1 MKKIILVSTLLLFS
15 TLVFSQEKL
24 MTRTGEVSFTS
35 ETAVENIYA
44 KNSQTASI
52 LIPED
57 GTIAFNILLKSFKF
71 KKALMEE
78 HFNEKYVHSDKYPSA
93 KFKGTIGSD
102 IDLKTPKAYKN
113 VPIDG
118 EMIFHGVTKP
128 LKVIANILVNTDG
141 TIAFTSEFKL
151 VLEDYKVEVP
161 SLVKDKISPEILV
174 SVSTNYNR

>member
-1 MKKIILVSTLLLFS
+1 MKKLILITTLLVSTLA
-15 TLVFSQEKL
+15 FSQEKL
-24 MTRTGEVSFTS
+24 VTRTGEVSFSS
-35 ETAVENIYA
+35 ETAIENIYA

-93 KFKGTIGSD
+93 KFKGTIDND
-102 IDLKTPKAYKN
+102 IDLKEPKAHKN
-113 VPIDG
+113 VPITG
-118 EMIFHGVTKP
+118 EMILHGVTKP
-128 LKVIANILVNTDG
+128 LNVIADILVNENG

-151 VLEDYKVEVP
+151 VLEDYKIEVP

-174 SVSTNYNR
+174 SVSTNYKK

>member
-1 MKKIILVSTLLLFS
+1 MKKFILVSSLLVSTLA
-15 TLVFSQEKL
+15 FSQEKL
-24 MTRTGEVSFTS
+24 VTRTGEVSFTS

-44 KNSQTASI
+44 KNSQAASI
-52 LIPED
+52 LMPEN

-78 HFNEKYVHSDKYPSA
+78 HFNEKYVHSDKYPAA
-93 KFKGTIGSD
+93 KFKGTIANNV
-102 IDLKTPKAYKN
+102 DLKTPKAYKN

-128 LKVIANILVNTDG
+128 LKVIADILVNEDG

-174 SVSTNYNR
+174 SVSTNYNK